1 MMSHASSSSAS
12 RKSGTSTAR
21 VRGPLAVGPPTQ
33 PLAIAPAPV
42 FDGDLMVDDDTGLPL
57 IVCPFCKDVTVIA
70 DTTRYSIRNLGRRY
84 FKCPRSIP
92 GDRTSCHMYKFQEDY
107 EAYLKKK
114 GYLGSN
120 YFLEAVPELLQE
132 IQDVKLELHEVKEQV
147 AGMRTG
153 ARRKPRISCC
163 CAILS
168 CVNLFFLL
176 LAILL
181 VGMK

>member
-1 MMSHASSSSAS
+1 MSQGSSSSGA
-12 RKSGTSTAR
+12 RRSGTSAARGGASLALARTTAQ
-21 VRGPLAVGPPTQ
+21 L
-33 PLAIAPAPV
+33 PAPV
-42 FDGDLMVDDDTGLPL
+42 FDEDPVLDDVTGLPL
-57 IVCPFCKDVTVIA
+57 IVCPFCQDVRVIA
-70 DTTRYSIRNLGRRY
+70 DTTRYSTKNLGKRY

-92 GDRTSCHMYKFQEDY
+92 GDSTSCRMYRFKEQY
-107 EAYLKKK
+107 EAYLRKY

-120 YFLEAVPELLQE
+120 SFLEAELLQE

-147 AGMRTG
+147 ADMRTG
-153 ARRKPRISCC
+153 AGRTPRISCC
-163 CAILS
+163 CAVLT